1 MLKTEA
7 LAQAMCHRMMADGLS
22 EGELI
27 AEIADGDSAGISG
40 ITFVVHAAEWHYW
53 PSLY

>member
-1 MLKTEA
+1 VSPD
-7 LAQAMCHRMMADGLS
+7 DGRRLS

-27 AEIADGDSAGISG
+27 AEIAVGDSAGISG
-40 ITFVVHAAEWHYW
+40 ITFVVHAAERRYC